1 MRMCDATQA
10 KVSRCKLVWKNE
22 QRKSNFIVVYWI
34 GQHLSP
40 IGINVA
46 IKVKGEKNARTKKHT
61 INSSLLNYNNQ
72 TMKLKK
78 KTIKCY

>member
-46 IKVKGEKNARTKKHT
+46 IKVKGEKNAR
-61 INSSLLNYNNQ
+61 
-72 TMKLKK
+72 
-78 KTIKCY
+78 

>member
-1 MRMCDATQA
+1 MNKMELKSYPMRMCDATQA

-46 IKVKGEKNARTKKHT
+46 IKVKGEKNARTKKN
-61 INSSLLNYNNQ
+61 IQ
-72 TMKLKK
+72 
-78 KTIKCY
+78 